1 MAKPVIEVSQLSKI
15 YQTDGLTVTAL
26 SDVSFTVN
34 QGEFLSIMGP
44 SGSGK
49 STLMHILGTLDLPS
63 GGIYRLDQEDV
74 TKLSDDEL
82 AEVRNRKIGFVF
94 QFYNLLPRTSALENV
109 MLPMDYAGVPDQEQ
123 EEKARKL
130 LGMVGLSAR
139 LNHTPNQL
147 SGGEQQRI
155 AIARALTM
163 DPAIILADEPTGNVA
178 TDQSIEIMEAFDG
191 LNKKGHTIVVITHEN
206 EVAECTKRII
216 YLRDGRVE
224 KDVVNKHRRELATI
238 IK

>member
-15 YQTDGLTVTAL
+15 YQTDGLAVMAL

-34 QGEFLSIMGP
+34 RGEFVAIMGP

-109 MLPMDYAGVPDQEQ
+109 ILPMDYAGVPDQDQ

-139 LNHTPNQL
+139 LNHAPNQL

-163 DPAIILADEPTGNVA
+163 DPAIILADEPTGNIA
-178 TDQSIEIMEAFDG
+178 TDQAIEIMEIFDS
-191 LNKKGHTIVVITHEN
+191 LNRKGHTIVVITHEN
-206 EVAECTKRII
+206 EIAECAKRII
-216 YLRDGRVE
+216 YFRDGKIE
-224 KDVVNKHRRELATI
+224 KDVVNNHRRELATI

>member
-1 MAKPVIEVSQLSKI
+1 MTKPVIEASNLSKV
-15 YQTDGLTVTAL
+15 YRTDGLTVTAL

-34 QGEFLSIMGP
+34 QGEFVSIMGP

-49 STLMHILGTLDLPS
+49 STLMHILGTLDLPTS
-63 GGIYRLDQEDV
+63 GVYRLDKEDI

-109 MLPMDYAGVPDQEQ
+109 MLPMDYAGIPDQEQ
-123 EEKARKL
+123 EKKAKEL
-130 LGMVGLSAR
+130 LGMVGLSER
-139 LNHTPNQL
+139 LNHAPNQL

-155 AIARALTM
+155 AIARALAM

-178 TDQSIEIMEAFDG
+178 TDQSIEIMEIFDR
-191 LNKKGHTIVVITHEN
+191 LNKKGHTVVVITHEN

-216 YLRDGRVE
+216 YLRDGEVE
-224 KDVVNKHRRELATI
+224 KDVINKHRRKLATI
-238 IK
+238 VK

>member
-1 MAKPVIEVSQLSKI
+1 MAKPVIEVSRLSKI
-15 YQTDGLTVTAL
+15 YKTDGLAVTAL
-26 SDVSFTVN
+26 SGVSFTIN
-34 QGEFLSIMGP
+34 RGEFVAIMGP

-49 STLMHILGTLDLPS
+49 STLMHILGTLDLPT
-63 GGIYRLDQEDV
+63 GGTYRLDQEDV

-109 MLPMDYAGVPDQEQ
+109 ILPMDYAGVPDQEQ

-130 LGMVGLSAR
+130 LGMVGLSGR
-139 LNHTPNQL
+139 LYHAPNQL
-147 SGGEQQRI
+147 SGGEQQRV

-178 TDQSIEIMEAFDG
+178 TDQAIEIMKIFDS
-191 LNKKGHTIVVITHEN
+191 LNRKGHTVVVITHEN
-206 EVAECTKRII
+206 EIAECAKRII
-216 YLRDGRVE
+216 YFRDGKIE

-238 IK
+238 TL